1 MAIPAIS
8 RLKILKVCQKVR
20 QEVHHEVC
28 HFIFFYFF
36 ILIHFSG
43 NNNSVSP
50 AAALSHG
57 RIHYLL
63 EIV

>member
-20 QEVHHEVC
+20 QEVHHKAC
-28 HFIFFYFF
+28 HFF
-36 ILIHFSG
+36 IQLSD
-43 NNNSVSP
+43 NNNFVFLI
-50 AAALSHG
+50 AALSHG